1 MLSGV
6 LMLSV
11 LTVTSLTPA
20 ETESR
25 KTSSSKEICKTRCS
39 CEEREN
45 LLNINCE
52 NKGFTTEIRTG
63 AFNGLRFLKRLHLNN
78 NNLEVIKEDS
88 FAGLESLEYL
98 QADYNYIS
106 AIEPGAF
113 SRLNKL
119 KVLILNDNLLL
130 SLPPNIFRFVLLTH
144 LDLRGNRLKNLPFA
158 GVLEHIG
165 GIMEIQLE
173 ENPWNCTCDLIPLK
187 SWLDTITVFVGDIVC
202 ETPFRL
208 HGKDITQL
216 IKQDLCPRRNAG
228 ERVHPPSD
236 SHFQGVLPPTYLPGM
251 ITPTRAPKAS
261 RPPKM
266 RYRPT
271 PRISKDKHVFGP
283 IMVYQTRSP
292 VPMLCPSVCVC
303 TSQNPDSGLNINCQ
317 ERKLHNISELN
328 PKPSYP
334 KKLHLTGNYLQVI
347 YRTDLAEYSSLE
359 LLHLGNNRI
368 AVIQEGAFE
377 NLTNLRRLYLNGN
390 YIESLSQ
397 SLFFGLQ
404 SLQYL
409 YLEYNIIKDILPQTF
424 NALHNLQ
431 LLFLNNNLLRSLP
444 DNVFG
449 GTMLTRLNLRNN
461 HFSYLAVRGVLDQLS
476 AFIQIDLQ
484 ENPWDCTCDI
494 VALKNWME
502 LSSTSVVVN
511 EITCDSPSKHA
522 GRLLRSLRNE
532 AICPEPSEPPTPQ
545 NAPPTKSPTLISP
558 ATEAPTPSDFSS
570 VSPTESRLQTPELHP
585 EVPLSVLILGLLV
598 VFILSVCFGAG
609 LFVFVLKRRKGVE
622 HVPTGSNNIDLN
634 SFQKDG
640 EQVAYYR
647 NLKELSFG
655 PLDAKKDTLTRSPGA
670 YTISTIDFMDK
681 PPTTPCI
688 VPPYEVATA
697 RRHITNQDRLNKT
710 VLYGTPR
717 KYYGAEHLS
726 KNNEHPLLLP
736 GKLKT
741 EPDYLEV
748 LEKQTAMSQLFL
760 LRSKELDQEAF
771 SVTGGSTERRINYRQ
786 MHSEGRRTMKEDR
799 GKEEQMKEKQR
810 QKQVMED
817 ERGAKRIDL
826 DGEKASGSRR
836 GQNTLQF
843 AAHSLLHTRMV
854 ELPCDTDFSALLKDL
869 RTRGAGI
876 DPTNCIQFQAQVMS
890 RDRHRTISW
899 NLHLSDPDE
908 DVQNDSKKGT
918 PDHDR
923 LFRLRPL
930 IDTIKAACKA
940 FYHPHKYLFVDE
952 RMVASKAKTGMTQY
966 MKAKPNKWGFKLF
979 VIAD

>member
-6 LMLSV
+6 LLLSV
-11 LTVTSLTPA
+11 LTVTSLSLS

-25 KTSSSKEICKTRCS
+25 KTSASKDICKSRCA

-45 LLNINCE
+45 VLNINCE
-52 NKGFTTEIRTG
+52 NKGFTTVSQFQAPASKISQLFLNGNFLSRLNANEFVNYGNVTSLHLGNNGLQEIRTG
-63 AFNGLRFLKRLHLNN
+63 TFNGLRFLKRLHLNN

-106 AIEPGAF
+106 TIEPGAF
-113 SRLNKL
+113 SKLNKL

-144 LDLRGNRLKNLPFA
+144 LDLRGNRLKMLPFA

-187 SWLDTITVFVGDIVC
+187 AWLDTVSVFVGDIVC

-228 ERVHPPSD
+228 ERVFHPPSD
-236 SHFQGVLPPTYLPGM
+236 SNFQGALPPTYHPGM

-271 PRISKDKHVFGP
+271 PRNTSKDKHVFGP

-347 YRTDLAEYSSLE
+347 YRSDLTEYSSLE

-368 AVIQEGAFE
+368 ASIQEGAFE

-390 YIESLSQ
+390 YIESLSE
-397 SLFFGLQ
+397 SLFAGLQ

-424 NALHNLQ
+424 NSLHNLQ

-461 HFSYLAVRGVLDQLS
+461 HFSYLPVQGVLDQLS

-532 AICPEPSEPPTPQ
+532 AICPEPSEVPPSHK
-545 NAPPTKSPTLISP
+545 APPTKAPTLVSP
-558 ATEAPTPSDFSS
+558 GTEPTTPSTSS
-570 VSPTESRLQTPELHP
+570 SSSASPTESKVPTPELHP

-622 HVPTGSNNIDLN
+622 HIPTGANNLDLN
-634 SFQKDG
+634 SFQVQYGSYTAEAPQDKSSESHVYNYIPAPVG
-640 EQVAYYR
+640 SMCQNPIYMQKESEHVAYFR
-647 NLKELSFG
+647 NMKELSFG
-655 PLDAKKDTLTRSPGA
+655 PLDTKDNVLTHSPGA
-670 YTISTIDFMDK
+670 YTISTVDFLDK
-681 PPTTPCI
+681 SITSCSINSPEPPEMLYQNLGERSRNKLPVAAGIPPFMYNFCTLPKRPCI
-688 VPPYEVATA
+688 VPPYEAATA
-697 RRHITNQDRLNKT
+697 RRHITNQERLNKT

-717 KYYGAEHLS
+717 KYYGADNPP
-726 KNNEHPLLLP
+726 KNNEPPPLLLP
-736 GKLKT
+736 KLKT

-748 LEKQTAMSQLFL
+748 LEKQTAMSQL
-760 LRSKELDQEAF
+760 
-771 SVTGGSTERRINYRQ
+771 
-786 MHSEGRRTMKEDR
+786 
-799 GKEEQMKEKQR
+799 
-810 QKQVMED
+810 
-817 ERGAKRIDL
+817 
-826 DGEKASGSRR
+826 
-836 GQNTLQF
+836 
-843 AAHSLLHTRMV
+843 
-854 ELPCDTDFSALLKDL
+854 
-869 RTRGAGI
+869 
-876 DPTNCIQFQAQVMS
+876 
-890 RDRHRTISW
+890 
-899 NLHLSDPDE
+899 
-908 DVQNDSKKGT
+908 
-918 PDHDR
+918 
-923 LFRLRPL
+923 
-930 IDTIKAACKA
+930 
-940 FYHPHKYLFVDE
+940 
-952 RMVASKAKTGMTQY
+952 
-966 MKAKPNKWGFKLF
+966 
-979 VIAD
+979 

>member
-6 LMLSV
+6 LFLSV
-11 LTVTSLTPA
+11 LTATSLSPF

-25 KTSSSKEICKTRCS
+25 KTQTSKDICKNRCA

-45 LLNINCE
+45 ILNINCE
-52 NKGFTTEIRTG
+52 SKGFSTISQFQAPANKISQLFLNGNFLSRINANEFVNYGNVTSLHLG
-63 AFNGLRFLKRLHLNN
+63 NNGLQEIQTNAFTGLRLLKRLHLNN
-78 NNLEVIKEDS
+78 NNLEVIKEDT
-88 FAGLESLEYL
+88 FGGLESLEYL

-106 AIEPGAF
+106 TIEQGAF
-113 SRLNKL
+113 SKLNKL

-130 SLPPNIFRFVLLTH
+130 SLPQNIFRFVLLTH
-144 LDLRGNRLKNLPFA
+144 LDLRGNRLKMLPFA

-187 SWLDTITVFVGDIVC
+187 AWLDTISVFVGDIVC

-208 HGKDITQL
+208 HGKDVTQL

-228 ERVHPPSD
+228 ERAHPPSD
-236 SHFQGVLPPTYLPGM
+236 SHFQGALSPTYHPNL
-251 ITPTRAPKAS
+251 ITPTRIPKAS

-334 KKLHLTGNYLQVI
+334 KKLHLTGNYLQLI
-347 YRTDLAEYSSLE
+347 YGADLTEYSSLE

-377 NLTNLRRLYLNGN
+377 HLTNLRRLYLNGN
-390 YIESLSQ
+390 YIESLTE
-397 SLFFGLQ
+397 SLFSGLQ

-424 NALHNLQ
+424 NSLHNLQ

-461 HFSYLAVRGVLDQLS
+461 HFSHLPVRGVLDQLS

-532 AICPEPSEPPTPQ
+532 AICPEPSEVPPPQ
-545 NAPPTKSPTLISP
+545 LAPLTK
-558 ATEAPTPSDFSS
+558 APTVISTGMESTTSFSPSSFSS
-570 VSPTESRLQTPELHP
+570 VSPTESRIHAPELHP

-622 HVPTGSNNIDLN
+622 HVPTGTGLDLN
-634 SFQKDG
+634 SFQVQYGSYNPEPTHDKTSESHVYNYIPPPVGSMCQNPIYMQKDG
-640 EQVAYYR
+640 EQVAFYR

-655 PLDAKKDTLTRSPGA
+655 PLDTKKDNVHTRSPGA
-670 YTISTIDFMDK
+670 CTISTLEFMDK
-681 PPTTPCI
+681 SPTSCGLTPPDPPEMLYQNLRERPNKELPAVAGAPPFTYTFCTLPKRPCI
-688 VPPYEVATA
+688 VPPYEAATA
-697 RRHITNQDRLNKT
+697 KRHVTNQDRVNKT

-717 KYYGAEHLS
+717 KYYGADPPS
-726 KNNEHPLLLP
+726 KNNEHPLLLH
-736 GKLKT
+736 GKLKA

-748 LEKQTAMSQLFL
+748 LEKQTAMSQL
-760 LRSKELDQEAF
+760 
-771 SVTGGSTERRINYRQ
+771 
-786 MHSEGRRTMKEDR
+786 
-799 GKEEQMKEKQR
+799 
-810 QKQVMED
+810 
-817 ERGAKRIDL
+817 
-826 DGEKASGSRR
+826 
-836 GQNTLQF
+836 
-843 AAHSLLHTRMV
+843 
-854 ELPCDTDFSALLKDL
+854 
-869 RTRGAGI
+869 
-876 DPTNCIQFQAQVMS
+876 
-890 RDRHRTISW
+890 
-899 NLHLSDPDE
+899 
-908 DVQNDSKKGT
+908 
-918 PDHDR
+918 
-923 LFRLRPL
+923 
-930 IDTIKAACKA
+930 
-940 FYHPHKYLFVDE
+940 
-952 RMVASKAKTGMTQY
+952 
-966 MKAKPNKWGFKLF
+966 
-979 VIAD
+979 

>member
-6 LMLSV
+6 FLLSV
-11 LTVTSLTPA
+11 LTATSLSPL

-25 KTSSSKEICKTRCS
+25 KTSASKEICNTRCA

-45 LLNINCE
+45 ILNINCE
-52 NKGFTTEIRTG
+52 NEGFTTVGQFQAPQNKISQLFLNGNFLSRLTANEFVNYGNVTSLHLGNNGLQEIRTG
-63 AFNGLRFLKRLHLNN
+63 AFNGLRFLKRLHMNN
-78 NNLEVIKEDS
+78 NNLEVIKEDT

-106 AIEPGAF
+106 SIEPGAF
-113 SRLNKL
+113 SKLNKL

-144 LDLRGNRLKNLPFA
+144 LDLRGNRLKMLPFA

-187 SWLDTITVFVGDIVC
+187 SWLDTISVFVGDIVC

-228 ERVHPPSD
+228 ERVHPPSN
-236 SHFQGVLPPTYLPGM
+236 SHFQGVLSPTYHPGM
-251 ITPTRAPKAS
+251 INPTRAPKAS

-292 VPMLCPSVCVC
+292 VPMLCPTVCVC

-328 PKPSYP
+328 PRPSYP

-347 YRTDLAEYSSLE
+347 YRTDLTEYSSLE

-390 YIESLSQ
+390 YIESLTQ
-397 SLFFGLQ
+397 SLFAGLQ

-424 NALHNLQ
+424 NSLHNLQ

-532 AICPEPSEPPTPQ
+532 AICPDLPELPPPQ
-545 NAPPTKSPTLISP
+545 NVPPTKAPTLQSLGIEDS
-558 ATEAPTPSDFSS
+558 TPSSSSYSS
-570 VSPTESRLQTPELHP
+570 VNPTESRIQTPELHP

-622 HVPTGSNNIDLN
+622 HVPTGANNLDLN
-634 SFQKDG
+634 SFQLPYGSYTPEPTQDKTTVCNYIPPPVGLMCQNPIYMQKDG
-640 EQVAYYR
+640 EQMTYYR
-647 NLKELSFG
+647 NLKELSFV
-655 PLDAKKDTLTRSPGA
+655 PVDTKDVLTRSPGA
-670 YTISTIDFMDK
+670 YTISTMDLMNK
-681 PPTTPCI
+681 SPTSCGLSTPELPEILYQNLVERTHKELPTAAGAPLFHYNFCTLPKRPCI
-688 VPPYEVATA
+688 VPPYEDAAA
-697 RRHITNQDRLNKT
+697 RRHITNQERLNKT
-710 VLYGTPR
+710 MLYGTSR
-717 KYYGAEHLS
+717 KCYGAEHPS
-726 KNNEHPLLLP
+726 KNYEHPLLLP

-748 LEKQTAMSQLFL
+748 LEKQTAMSQL
-760 LRSKELDQEAF
+760 
-771 SVTGGSTERRINYRQ
+771 
-786 MHSEGRRTMKEDR
+786 
-799 GKEEQMKEKQR
+799 
-810 QKQVMED
+810 
-817 ERGAKRIDL
+817 
-826 DGEKASGSRR
+826 
-836 GQNTLQF
+836 
-843 AAHSLLHTRMV
+843 
-854 ELPCDTDFSALLKDL
+854 
-869 RTRGAGI
+869 
-876 DPTNCIQFQAQVMS
+876 
-890 RDRHRTISW
+890 
-899 NLHLSDPDE
+899 
-908 DVQNDSKKGT
+908 
-918 PDHDR
+918 
-923 LFRLRPL
+923 
-930 IDTIKAACKA
+930 
-940 FYHPHKYLFVDE
+940 
-952 RMVASKAKTGMTQY
+952 
-966 MKAKPNKWGFKLF
+966 
-979 VIAD
+979 

>member
-6 LMLSV
+6 LLLSV
-11 LTVTSLTPA
+11 LTVTSLSPS

-25 KTSSSKEICKTRCS
+25 KTSASKDICKTRCV

-45 LLNINCE
+45 ILNINCE
-52 NKGFTTEIRTG
+52 NKGFTTVSQFQAPPNKISQLFLNGNFLSRLSANEFVNYGNVTSLHLGNNGLQEIRPG

-78 NNLEVIKEDS
+78 NNLEVIKEDT
-88 FAGLESLEYL
+88 FTGLESLEYL

-113 SRLNKL
+113 SKLNKL

-144 LDLRGNRLKNLPFA
+144 LDLRGNRLKMLPFA

-187 SWLDTITVFVGDIVC
+187 SWLDTISVFVGDIVC

-228 ERVHPPSD
+228 ERVHPASD
-236 SHFQGVLPPTYLPGM
+236 SHFPGALAPTYHPG
-251 ITPTRAPKAS
+251 INTPTRAPKAS

-271 PRISKDKHVFGP
+271 PRLSKDKHVFGP

-303 TSQNPDSGLNINCQ
+303 TSQNPESGLNINCQ
-317 ERKLHNISELN
+317 ERKLHNITELH

-334 KKLHLTGNYLQVI
+334 KKLHLTGNYLQMI
-347 YRTDLAEYSSLE
+347 YRTDLTEYSSLE

-397 SLFFGLQ
+397 SLFAGLQ

-409 YLEYNIIKDILPQTF
+409 YLEYNIIKEILPQTF
-424 NALHNLQ
+424 NSLHNLQ

-461 HFSYLAVRGVLDQLS
+461 HFSYLPVRGVLDQLS

-532 AICPEPSEPPTPQ
+532 AICPEPSEVPPLQ
-545 NAPPTKSPTLISP
+545 QAPPTKAPTLSSP
-558 ATEAPTPSDFSS
+558 HTEAPTPSSSSSSPTSSPSSSFSS
-570 VSPTESRLQTPELHP
+570 VSPTESRLHTPELHP

-622 HVPTGSNNIDLN
+622 HIPTGANNLDLN
-634 SFQKDG
+634 SFQVQYGSYAPEPTQDKSSESHVYNYIPPPVGSMCQNPIYMQKDG

-655 PLDAKKDTLTRSPGA
+655 PLDTKKDDILHRSPGA
-670 YTISTIDFMDK
+670 YTISTVDFMDK
-681 PPTTPCI
+681 SPTSCGLVTPEPPEMLYQNLGERPNKELPTTAGIPPFTYNFCTLPKRSCI
-688 VPPYEVATA
+688 VPPYEAATA
-697 RRHITNQDRLNKT
+697 RRHISNQDRVNKT

-717 KYYGAEHLS
+717 KYFGPEHPS
-726 KNNEHPLLLP
+726 KNEHPLLLP
-736 GKLKT
+736 GKLKA

-748 LEKQTAMSQLFL
+748 LEKQTAMSQL
-760 LRSKELDQEAF
+760 
-771 SVTGGSTERRINYRQ
+771 
-786 MHSEGRRTMKEDR
+786 
-799 GKEEQMKEKQR
+799 
-810 QKQVMED
+810 
-817 ERGAKRIDL
+817 
-826 DGEKASGSRR
+826 
-836 GQNTLQF
+836 
-843 AAHSLLHTRMV
+843 
-854 ELPCDTDFSALLKDL
+854 
-869 RTRGAGI
+869 
-876 DPTNCIQFQAQVMS
+876 
-890 RDRHRTISW
+890 
-899 NLHLSDPDE
+899 
-908 DVQNDSKKGT
+908 
-918 PDHDR
+918 
-923 LFRLRPL
+923 
-930 IDTIKAACKA
+930 
-940 FYHPHKYLFVDE
+940 
-952 RMVASKAKTGMTQY
+952 
-966 MKAKPNKWGFKLF
+966 
-979 VIAD
+979 

>member
-1 MLSGV
+1 MLCGV
-6 LMLSV
+6 LFLSL
-11 LTVTSLTPA
+11 LTVTNA
-20 ETESR
+20 ESR
-25 KTSSSKEICKTRCS
+25 KTSPFKDICKSRCA

-45 LLNINCE
+45 ILNINCE
-52 NKGFTTEIRTG
+52 NKGFTTVNQFQAPANKVSQFFLNGNFLSRLNANEFVSYGNVSSLHLGNNGLQEIRTG

-78 NNLEVIKEDS
+78 NNLEVIKEDT

-98 QADYNYIS
+98 QADYNYVS
-106 AIEPGAF
+106 VIEPGAF
-113 SRLNKL
+113 SKLNKL

-144 LDLRGNRLKNLPFA
+144 LDLRGNRLKMLPFA

-187 SWLDTITVFVGDIVC
+187 SWLDTISVFVGDIVC

-228 ERVHPPSD
+228 ERAHPSSSSSD
-236 SHFQGVLPPTYLPGM
+236 SHFQGALSPTYHTGL
-251 ITPTRAPKAS
+251 ITPTRPPKAS

-266 RYRPT
+266 RSNRPT
-271 PRISKDKHVFGP
+271 PRFKDKHVFGP

-303 TSQNPDSGLNINCQ
+303 TSPNPDSGLHINCQ

-334 KKLHLTGNYLQVI
+334 KKLHLTGNYLQII
-347 YRTDLAEYSSLE
+347 YRTDLTEYSSLE

-368 AVIQEGAFE
+368 AIIQKGAFE

-390 YIESLSQ
+390 YIKSLSP
-397 SLFFGLQ
+397 SLFSGLQ

-424 NALHNLQ
+424 NSLHNLQ
-431 LLFLNNNLLRSLP
+431 LLFLNNNLLSSVP

-461 HFSYLAVRGVLDQLS
+461 HFSYLPVKGVLDQLS

-532 AICPEPSEPPTPQ
+532 AICPEPSEVPTPQ
-545 NAPPTKSPTLISP
+545 HATPTREPVLLTPSTEPSTPSFPASPSPTSSSSSSSSP
-558 ATEAPTPSDFSS
+558 SPFSPLS
-570 VSPTESRLQTPELHP
+570 STSPTESALHTPELHP

-609 LFVFVLKRRKGVE
+609 LFVFVLKRRKGIE
-622 HVPTGSNNIDLN
+622 HVPNGANNLDLN
-634 SFQKDG
+634 SFQVQYGSYNPEPNPDKSSESHVYNYIPPPVGSMCQNPIYMQKDG
-640 EQVAYYR
+640 EQVAFYR
-647 NLKELSFG
+647 NLKELSFR
-655 PLDAKKDTLTRSPGA
+655 PLDAKEEVVSRSPGA
-670 YTISTIDFMDK
+670 YTISTLDFMDK
-681 PPTTPCI
+681 APNPCTLTSAEPHEVLYQNIAERPHKELPSATGAPPFTYNFCTLPKRPCI
-688 VPPYEVATA
+688 VPPYEAATV
-697 RRHITNQDRLNKT
+697 RRPPPTHERPNKT

-717 KYYGAEHLS
+717 KYFGAEHAPA
-726 KNNEHPLLLP
+726 KHPEYPLLLP

-748 LEKQTAMSQLFL
+748 LEKQTAMSQL
-760 LRSKELDQEAF
+760 
-771 SVTGGSTERRINYRQ
+771 
-786 MHSEGRRTMKEDR
+786 
-799 GKEEQMKEKQR
+799 
-810 QKQVMED
+810 
-817 ERGAKRIDL
+817 
-826 DGEKASGSRR
+826 
-836 GQNTLQF
+836 
-843 AAHSLLHTRMV
+843 
-854 ELPCDTDFSALLKDL
+854 
-869 RTRGAGI
+869 
-876 DPTNCIQFQAQVMS
+876 
-890 RDRHRTISW
+890 
-899 NLHLSDPDE
+899 
-908 DVQNDSKKGT
+908 
-918 PDHDR
+918 
-923 LFRLRPL
+923 
-930 IDTIKAACKA
+930 
-940 FYHPHKYLFVDE
+940 
-952 RMVASKAKTGMTQY
+952 
-966 MKAKPNKWGFKLF
+966 
-979 VIAD
+979 

>member
-6 LMLSV
+6 LFLSV
-11 LTVTSLTPA
+11 LTVTSLTPS

-25 KTSSSKEICKTRCS
+25 KTSASKDICKTRCA

-45 LLNINCE
+45 ILNINCE
-52 NKGFTTEIRTG
+52 NKGFTTVSQFQAPPNKISQLFLNGNFLSRLSANEFVSYGNVTSLHLGNNGLQEIRTG

-78 NNLEVIKEDS
+78 NNLEVIKEDT

-106 AIEPGAF
+106 TIEPGAF
-113 SRLNKL
+113 SKLNKL

-144 LDLRGNRLKNLPFA
+144 LDLRGNRLKMLPFA

-187 SWLDTITVFVGDIVC
+187 SWLDTISVFVGDIVC

-236 SHFQGVLPPTYLPGM
+236 SHFQGALPPTYHPGM

-271 PRISKDKHVFGP
+271 PRINKDKHVFGP

-347 YRTDLAEYSSLE
+347 YRTDLTEYSSLE

-397 SLFFGLQ
+397 SLFAGLQ

-424 NALHNLQ
+424 NSLHNLQ

-461 HFSYLAVRGVLDQLS
+461 HFSYLPVRGVLDQLS

-522 GRLLRSLRNE
+522 GRLL
-532 AICPEPSEPPTPQ
+532 PGT
-545 NAPPTKSPTLISP
+545 
-558 ATEAPTPSDFSS
+558 DS
-570 VSPTESRLQTPELHP
+570 VSPTESRIHTPELHP

-622 HVPTGSNNIDLN
+622 HVPTGANNLDLN
-634 SFQKDG
+634 SFQVQYGSYNPEPTQDKTSESHVYNYIPPPVGSMCQNPIYMQKDG
-640 EQVAYYR
+640 EQ
-647 NLKELSFG
+647 
-655 PLDAKKDTLTRSPGA
+655 DDILTRSPGA
-670 YTISTIDFMDK
+670 YTISTVDFMDK
-681 PPTTPCI
+681 SPTSCSLTTPEPPEMLYQNIGERPNKELPTGAGAPPFTYNFCTLPKRPCI
-688 VPPYEVATA
+688 VPPYEAATA

-717 KYYGAEHLS
+717 KYYGAENPS

-748 LEKQTAMSQLFL
+748 LEKQTAMSQL
-760 LRSKELDQEAF
+760 
-771 SVTGGSTERRINYRQ
+771 
-786 MHSEGRRTMKEDR
+786 
-799 GKEEQMKEKQR
+799 
-810 QKQVMED
+810 
-817 ERGAKRIDL
+817 
-826 DGEKASGSRR
+826 
-836 GQNTLQF
+836 
-843 AAHSLLHTRMV
+843 
-854 ELPCDTDFSALLKDL
+854 
-869 RTRGAGI
+869 
-876 DPTNCIQFQAQVMS
+876 
-890 RDRHRTISW
+890 
-899 NLHLSDPDE
+899 
-908 DVQNDSKKGT
+908 
-918 PDHDR
+918 
-923 LFRLRPL
+923 
-930 IDTIKAACKA
+930 
-940 FYHPHKYLFVDE
+940 
-952 RMVASKAKTGMTQY
+952 
-966 MKAKPNKWGFKLF
+966 
-979 VIAD
+979 

>member
-1 MLSGV
+1 MLRRI
-6 LMLSV
+6 LS
-11 LTVTSLTPA
+11 LNILLVTSLSLSKM
-20 ETESR
+20 ESH
-25 KTSSSKEICKTRCS
+25 KNSASIDICRDHCV

-45 LLNINCE
+45 ILNINCE
-52 NKGFTTEIRTG
+52 NKGFTTVTQFQAPPNKISQLFLNGNFLSRLSANVFITYGNVTSLHLGNNGLQEIRGG

-88 FAGLESLEYL
+88 FSVLESLEYL

-106 AIEPGAF
+106 TIEPGAF
-113 SRLNKL
+113 SKVNKL

-144 LDLRGNRLKNLPFA
+144 LDLRGNRLKMLPFA

-216 IKQDLCPRRNAG
+216 IKQDLCPRRNTG
-228 ERVHPPSD
+228 ERMHFPSD
-236 SHFQGVLPPTYLPGM
+236 SKSQGVMTPTYLPE
-251 ITPTRAPKAS
+251 IFTPTRAPKAS
-261 RPPKM
+261 RPPKI
-266 RYRPT
+266 RNKPT

-292 VPMLCPSVCVC
+292 VPMLCPSVCMC
-303 TSQNPDSGLNINCQ
+303 TSPNPDSGLNINCQ
-317 ERKLHNISELN
+317 ERKLQNISELT
-328 PKPSYP
+328 PKPSFP

-347 YRTDLAEYSSLE
+347 YKTDLTEYTALE

-368 AVIQEGAFE
+368 AAIQEGAFKY
-377 NLTNLRRLYLNGN
+377 LTNLRRLYLNGN

-397 SLFFGLQ
+397 TLFDGLQ

-409 YLEYNIIKDILPQTF
+409 YLEYNIIKDISPQTF
-424 NALHNLQ
+424 NCLHNLQ

-449 GTMLTRLNLRNN
+449 GTMLTRLNMRNN
-461 HFSYLAVRGVLDQLS
+461 HFSYLPVEGILDQLS

-532 AICPEPSEPPTPQ
+532 AICPEPSDVPPLQHVFPTRTPTFISPETRATTRSSSSS
-545 NAPPTKSPTLISP
+545 APSFSFSSISPT
-558 ATEAPTPSDFSS
+558 D
-570 VSPTESRLQTPELHP
+570 SRPHPPDLP

-609 LFVFVLKRRKGVE
+609 LFVFLLKRQKGVE
-622 HVPTGSNNIDLN
+622 HLPTSTNNLDLN
-634 SFQKDG
+634 SLQIQYCSYTPEPTEEKNSQNPIYNYIPPPVGSMCQNPIYLQRDCKQVTYYHNMKD
-640 EQVAYYR
+640 
-647 NLKELSFG
+647 LSFR
-655 PLDAKKDTLTRSPGA
+655 PLDAKRDDSVSHSPGA
-670 YTISTIDFMDK
+670 FTINTVNLMDK
-681 PPTTPCI
+681 SPAPCSLSTTEPPEMLYQNFGEKPNKDLPTAADSPPFNYNFCTLPRRPCI

-697 RRHITNQDRLNKT
+697 QRHVSDQDRSNQIPF
-710 VLYGTPR
+710 YGTPR
-717 KYYGAEHLS
+717 KYTGPENAS
-726 KNNEHPLLLP
+726 RNNEQTILLP
-736 GKLKT
+736 GKLKK

-748 LEKQTAMSQLFL
+748 LEKRTAMSQL
-760 LRSKELDQEAF
+760 
-771 SVTGGSTERRINYRQ
+771 
-786 MHSEGRRTMKEDR
+786 
-799 GKEEQMKEKQR
+799 
-810 QKQVMED
+810 
-817 ERGAKRIDL
+817 
-826 DGEKASGSRR
+826 
-836 GQNTLQF
+836 
-843 AAHSLLHTRMV
+843 
-854 ELPCDTDFSALLKDL
+854 
-869 RTRGAGI
+869 
-876 DPTNCIQFQAQVMS
+876 
-890 RDRHRTISW
+890 
-899 NLHLSDPDE
+899 
-908 DVQNDSKKGT
+908 
-918 PDHDR
+918 
-923 LFRLRPL
+923 
-930 IDTIKAACKA
+930 
-940 FYHPHKYLFVDE
+940 
-952 RMVASKAKTGMTQY
+952 
-966 MKAKPNKWGFKLF
+966 
-979 VIAD
+979 

>member
-1 MLSGV
+1 MCLFSAGLHVFVRVLVRFCVCEQLYLFPPLSRLWGFSHCPPLLKSKAHAKNLCCICISATILAAKMLSGI
-6 LMLSV
+6 LFLSI
-11 LTVTSLTPA
+11 LTVTSLSPS

-25 KTSSSKEICKTRCS
+25 KTSASKEICKNRCA

-45 LLNINCE
+45 ILNINCE
-52 NKGFTTEIRTG
+52 NKGFTTVSQFQSPPNKISQFFLNGNFLSRLSANEFVNYGNISSLHLGNNGLQEIKMG
-63 AFNGLRFLKRLHLNN
+63 AFNGLRSLKRLHLNN
-78 NNLEVIKEDS
+78 NNLEVIKEDT

-106 AIEPGAF
+106 VIEPSAF
-113 SRLNKL
+113 SKLNKL

-144 LDLRGNRLKNLPFA
+144 LDLRGNRLKMLPFA

-187 SWLDTITVFVGDIVC
+187 SWLDTISVFVGDIVC

-228 ERVHPPSD
+228 ERAHHPSD
-236 SHFQGVLPPTYLPGM
+236 SHFQGALSPTYHPGA
-251 ITPTRAPKAS
+251 ITPTRTPKAS

-271 PRISKDKHVFGP
+271 PRIGKDKHVFGP

-328 PKPSYP
+328 PKPSFP

-347 YRTDLAEYSSLE
+347 YRTDLTEYSSLE

-390 YIESLSQ
+390 YIELLSQ
-397 SLFFGLQ
+397 SLFVGLQ

-409 YLEYNIIKDILPQTF
+409 YLEYNIIKDILPETF
-424 NALHNLQ
+424 NSLHNLQ

-461 HFSYLAVRGVLDQLS
+461 HFSYLPVRGVLDQLS

-532 AICPEPSEPPTPQ
+532 AICPEPNEVPPLQ
-545 NAPPTKSPTLISP
+545 QAPPTKAPTLMSP
-558 ATEAPTPSDFSS
+558 GTEVATPSSS
-570 VSPTESRLQTPELHP
+570 PSSAFISASPTESRIHTPELHP

-622 HVPTGSNNIDLN
+622 HVPTSANNLDLN
-634 SFQKDG
+634 SFQVQYGSYTPEPTQDKASESHVYNYIPPPVGSMCQNPIYMRKEG
-640 EQVAYYR
+640 EHVAYYR

-655 PLDAKKDTLTRSPGA
+655 PLDAKKADVLTCSPGA
-670 YTISTIDFMDK
+670 YTISTMDFMDK
-681 PPTTPCI
+681 SPTSCSLTTPEAPEMLYQNLGERANKQLPTAAGAPPFHYNFCTLPKRPCI

-697 RRHITNQDRLNKT
+697 RRHVINQDRLNKT

-717 KYYGAEHLS
+717 KYYGGEQPL
-726 KNNEHPLLLP
+726 KNNEPALLLA

-748 LEKQTAMSQLFL
+748 LEKQTAMSQL
-760 LRSKELDQEAF
+760 
-771 SVTGGSTERRINYRQ
+771 
-786 MHSEGRRTMKEDR
+786 
-799 GKEEQMKEKQR
+799 
-810 QKQVMED
+810 
-817 ERGAKRIDL
+817 
-826 DGEKASGSRR
+826 
-836 GQNTLQF
+836 
-843 AAHSLLHTRMV
+843 
-854 ELPCDTDFSALLKDL
+854 
-869 RTRGAGI
+869 
-876 DPTNCIQFQAQVMS
+876 
-890 RDRHRTISW
+890 
-899 NLHLSDPDE
+899 
-908 DVQNDSKKGT
+908 
-918 PDHDR
+918 
-923 LFRLRPL
+923 
-930 IDTIKAACKA
+930 
-940 FYHPHKYLFVDE
+940 
-952 RMVASKAKTGMTQY
+952 
-966 MKAKPNKWGFKLF
+966 
-979 VIAD
+979 

>member
-6 LMLSV
+6 LLLSV
-11 LTVTSLTPA
+11 LTVTSLSPS

-25 KTSSSKEICKTRCS
+25 KTSASKDICKTRCA

-45 LLNINCE
+45 ILNINCE
-52 NKGFTTEIRTG
+52 NKGFTTVSQFQAPPNKISQLFLNGNFLSRLSANEFVNYVNVTSLHLGNNGLQEIRTG

-78 NNLEVIKEDS
+78 NNLEVIKEDT

-113 SRLNKL
+113 SKLNKL

-144 LDLRGNRLKNLPFA
+144 LDLRGNRLKMLPFA

-187 SWLDTITVFVGDIVC
+187 SWLDTISVFVGDIVC

-236 SHFQGVLPPTYLPGM
+236 SHFQGALPPTYHPGI

-271 PRISKDKHVFGP
+271 PRITKDKHVFGP

-334 KKLHLTGNYLQVI
+334 KKLHLTV
-347 YRTDLAEYSSLE
+347 
-359 LLHLGNNRI
+359 
-368 AVIQEGAFE
+368 
-377 NLTNLRRLYLNGN
+377 
-390 YIESLSQ
+390 
-397 SLFFGLQ
+397 
-404 SLQYL
+404 
-409 YLEYNIIKDILPQTF
+409 K
-424 NALHNLQ
+424 
-431 LLFLNNNLLRSLP
+431 
-444 DNVFG
+444 
-449 GTMLTRLNLRNN
+449 
-461 HFSYLAVRGVLDQLS
+461 GVLDQLS

-532 AICPEPSEPPTPQ
+532 AICPEPTLS
-545 NAPPTKSPTLISP
+545 APLNPGST
-558 ATEAPTPSDFSS
+558 
-570 VSPTESRLQTPELHP
+570 
-585 EVPLSVLILGLLV
+585 PLS
-598 VFILSVCFGAG
+598 
-609 LFVFVLKRRKGVE
+609 
-622 HVPTGSNNIDLN
+622 
-634 SFQKDG
+634 
-640 EQVAYYR
+640 
-647 NLKELSFG
+647 
-655 PLDAKKDTLTRSPGA
+655 
-670 YTISTIDFMDK
+670 YT
-681 PPTTPCI
+681 
-688 VPPYEVATA
+688 
-697 RRHITNQDRLNKT
+697 
-710 VLYGTPR
+710 
-717 KYYGAEHLS
+717 
-726 KNNEHPLLLP
+726 
-736 GKLKT
+736 
-741 EPDYLEV
+741 
-748 LEKQTAMSQLFL
+748 
-760 LRSKELDQEAF
+760 LRS
-771 SVTGGSTERRINYRQ
+771 
-786 MHSEGRRTMKEDR
+786 H
-799 GKEEQMKEKQR
+799 
-810 QKQVMED
+810 
-817 ERGAKRIDL
+817 
-826 DGEKASGSRR
+826 
-836 GQNTLQF
+836 
-843 AAHSLLHTRMV
+843 
-854 ELPCDTDFSALLKDL
+854 
-869 RTRGAGI
+869 
-876 DPTNCIQFQAQVMS
+876 FQS
-890 RDRHRTISW
+890 
-899 NLHLSDPDE
+899 
-908 DVQNDSKKGT
+908 
-918 PDHDR
+918 
-923 LFRLRPL
+923 
-930 IDTIKAACKA
+930 
-940 FYHPHKYLFVDE
+940 
-952 RMVASKAKTGMTQY
+952 
-966 MKAKPNKWGFKLF
+966 
-979 VIAD
+979 

>member
-1 MLSGV
+1 MLSGI
-6 LMLSV
+6 LLLSV
-11 LTVTSLTPA
+11 LTVTSLSPS

-25 KTSSSKEICKTRCS
+25 KTSASKDICKSRCA

-45 LLNINCE
+45 ILNINCE
-52 NKGFTTEIRTG
+52 NKGFITVSQFQAPPNKISQLFLNGNFLSRLSANEFVNYGNVTSLHLGNNGLQEIRTG

-78 NNLEVIKEDS
+78 NNLEVIKEDT

-113 SRLNKL
+113 SKLNKL

-144 LDLRGNRLKNLPFA
+144 LDLRGNRLKMLPFA

-187 SWLDTITVFVGDIVC
+187 SWLDTISVFVGDIVC

-228 ERVHPPSD
+228 ERVHHPSD
-236 SHFQGVLPPTYLPGM
+236 SHFQGALPPTYHPGM

-271 PRISKDKHVFGP
+271 PRLTKDKHVFGP

-334 KKLHLTGNYLQVI
+334 KKLHLTV
-347 YRTDLAEYSSLE
+347 
-359 LLHLGNNRI
+359 
-368 AVIQEGAFE
+368 
-377 NLTNLRRLYLNGN
+377 
-390 YIESLSQ
+390 
-397 SLFFGLQ
+397 
-404 SLQYL
+404 
-409 YLEYNIIKDILPQTF
+409 K
-424 NALHNLQ
+424 
-431 LLFLNNNLLRSLP
+431 
-444 DNVFG
+444 
-449 GTMLTRLNLRNN
+449 
-461 HFSYLAVRGVLDQLS
+461 GVLDQLS

-532 AICPEPSEPPTPQ
+532 AICPEPSEVPPPQ
-545 NAPPTKSPTLISP
+545 YAPPTKAPTLISP
-558 ATEAPTPSDFSS
+558 GTEATTISVSSSSSFSS
-570 VSPTESRLQTPELHP
+570 VSPTESKLHTPELYP

-622 HVPTGSNNIDLN
+622 HVPTGVNNLDLN
-634 SFQKDG
+634 SFQVQYGSYTPEPTQDKSSESHVYNYIPPPVGSMCQNPIYMQKDS

-655 PLDAKKDTLTRSPGA
+655 SLDAKKDDVLTRSPGA
-670 YTISTIDFMDK
+670 YTISTVDFMDK
-681 PPTTPCI
+681 SPTSCGLTTPEPPEMLYQNLGERPNKELPTAAGAPPFNYNFCTLPKRPCI
-688 VPPYEVATA
+688 VPPYEVVTA

-717 KYYGAEHLS
+717 KYYGAEHPP

-748 LEKQTAMSQLFL
+748 LEKQTAMSQL
-760 LRSKELDQEAF
+760 
-771 SVTGGSTERRINYRQ
+771 
-786 MHSEGRRTMKEDR
+786 
-799 GKEEQMKEKQR
+799 
-810 QKQVMED
+810 
-817 ERGAKRIDL
+817 
-826 DGEKASGSRR
+826 
-836 GQNTLQF
+836 
-843 AAHSLLHTRMV
+843 
-854 ELPCDTDFSALLKDL
+854 
-869 RTRGAGI
+869 
-876 DPTNCIQFQAQVMS
+876 
-890 RDRHRTISW
+890 
-899 NLHLSDPDE
+899 
-908 DVQNDSKKGT
+908 
-918 PDHDR
+918 
-923 LFRLRPL
+923 
-930 IDTIKAACKA
+930 
-940 FYHPHKYLFVDE
+940 
-952 RMVASKAKTGMTQY
+952 
-966 MKAKPNKWGFKLF
+966 
-979 VIAD
+979 

>member
-1 MLSGV
+1 VSGCRLLSPI
-6 LMLSV
+6 LLD
-11 LTVTSLTPA
+11 
-20 ETESR
+20 
-25 KTSSSKEICKTRCS
+25 ICKARCG
-39 CEEREN
+39 CEERESI
-45 LLNINCE
+45 LNINCE
-52 NKGFTTEIRTG
+52 SKGFTTVSQFQAPPNKISQLFLNGNFLSRLGANEFVNYGNVTSLHLGNNGLQEIRTG

-78 NNLEVIKEDS
+78 NNLEVIKEDT

-113 SRLNKL
+113 SKLNKL

-144 LDLRGNRLKNLPFA
+144 LDLRGNRLKMLPFA

-187 SWLDTITVFVGDIVC
+187 SWLDTISVFVGDIVC

-228 ERVHPPSD
+228 ERAQTPSD
-236 SHFQGVLPPTYLPGM
+236 SHFQGALPPTYHPGG

-266 RYRPT
+266 RYRTT
-271 PRISKDKHVFGP
+271 PRVSKDKHFGP

-334 KKLHLTGNYLQVI
+334 KKLHLTGNYLQMI
-347 YRTDLAEYSSLE
+347 YRTDLTEYSSLE

-397 SLFFGLQ
+397 SLFAGLQ

-424 NALHNLQ
+424 NSLHNLQ

-461 HFSYLAVRGVLDQLS
+461 HFSYLPVRGVLDQLS

-484 ENPWDCTCDI
+484 ENPWDCTCHI

-532 AICPEPSEPPTPQ
+532 AICPEPSE
-545 NAPPTKSPTLISP
+545 APG
-558 ATEAPTPSDFSS
+558 TEAVTTTPSYP
-570 VSPTESRLQTPELHP
+570 SPS
-585 EVPLSVLILGLLV
+585 VPLSVLILGLLV

-622 HVPTGSNNIDLN
+622 HVPTGANNLDLN
-634 SFQKDG
+634 SFQVQYGSYTPEPTQDKTSESHVYNYIPPPVGSMCQNPIYMQKDG

-655 PLDAKKDTLTRSPGA
+655 PLDVKKEDVLTRSPGA
-670 YTISTIDFMDK
+670 YTISTVDFMDK
-681 PPTTPCI
+681 SPTSCGFGSPEPPEMLYQNLGERPHKELPSAAGVPPFNYNFCTLPKRPCI
-688 VPPYEVATA
+688 VPPYEAATA
-697 RRHITNQDRLNKT
+697 RRHVPNVDRLNKT

-717 KYYGAEHLS
+717 KYFGPEHPS
-726 KNNEHPLLLP
+726 KNEHPLLLP
-736 GKLKT
+736 GKLKA

-748 LEKQTAMSQLFL
+748 LEKQTAMSQL
-760 LRSKELDQEAF
+760 
-771 SVTGGSTERRINYRQ
+771 
-786 MHSEGRRTMKEDR
+786 
-799 GKEEQMKEKQR
+799 
-810 QKQVMED
+810 
-817 ERGAKRIDL
+817 
-826 DGEKASGSRR
+826 
-836 GQNTLQF
+836 
-843 AAHSLLHTRMV
+843 
-854 ELPCDTDFSALLKDL
+854 
-869 RTRGAGI
+869 
-876 DPTNCIQFQAQVMS
+876 
-890 RDRHRTISW
+890 
-899 NLHLSDPDE
+899 
-908 DVQNDSKKGT
+908 
-918 PDHDR
+918 
-923 LFRLRPL
+923 
-930 IDTIKAACKA
+930 
-940 FYHPHKYLFVDE
+940 
-952 RMVASKAKTGMTQY
+952 
-966 MKAKPNKWGFKLF
+966 
-979 VIAD
+979 

>member
-6 LMLSV
+6 LLLSV
-11 LTVTSLTPA
+11 LTVTSLSPL
-20 ETESR
+20 ETKSR
-25 KTSSSKEICKTRCS
+25 KTSGSKEICKARCD

-45 LLNINCE
+45 ILNINCE
-52 NKGFTTEIRTG
+52 NKGFTTVSQFQAPPNKISQLFLNGNFLSRLIANEFVNYGNVTSLHLGNNGLQEIRNG
-63 AFNGLRFLKRLHLNN
+63 AFNRLRFLKRLHLNN
-78 NNLEVIKEDS
+78 NNLEVIKEDT

-98 QADYNYIS
+98 QADYNYIGS
-106 AIEPGAF
+106 IEPGAF
-113 SRLNKL
+113 SKLNKL

-130 SLPPNIFRFVLLTH
+130 YLPPNIFRFVLLTH
-144 LDLRGNRLKNLPFA
+144 LDLRGNRLKMLPFA

-187 SWLDTITVFVGDIVC
+187 SWLDTISVFVGDIVC

-236 SHFQGVLPPTYLPGM
+236 SHFQGALPPTYHPGM

-292 VPMLCPSVCVC
+292 VPMLCPTVCVC

-334 KKLHLTGNYLQVI
+334 KKLHLTGNYLQAI
-347 YRTDLAEYSSLE
+347 YRTDLTEYSSLE

-390 YIESLSQ
+390 YIESLTQ
-397 SLFFGLQ
+397 SLFAGLQ

-424 NALHNLQ
+424 NSLHNLQ

-532 AICPEPSEPPTPQ
+532 AICADPRELPPPQ
-545 NAPPTKSPTLISP
+545 NVHPTKVPTLISP
-558 ATEAPTPSDFSS
+558 GVEASTPSSS
-570 VSPTESRLQTPELHP
+570 SYSLVNPTEPQIQTPELYP

-609 LFVFVLKRRKGVE
+609 LFVFVLKRRKGVD
-622 HVPTGSNNIDLN
+622 HVPNGANNSDLN
-634 SFQKDG
+634 SFQVQYDSYSPEPTQDKTTVCNYIPPPVDSMCRNPIYVQKDR
-640 EQVAYYR
+640 EQMTYYR
-647 NLKELSFG
+647 NLKELSFM
-655 PLDAKKDTLTRSPGA
+655 PLETKDVLACSPGA
-670 YTISTIDFMDK
+670 YTISTMDFMSK
-681 PPTTPCI
+681 LPTSYGLSTPELPEMLYQNLVERTHKELPTASGGSPFHYNFCTVPKRPCI
-688 VPPYEVATA
+688 VPPYEATAA
-697 RRHITNQDRLNKT
+697 RRHIINHDRLNKT
-710 VLYGTPR
+710 VLYGTSR
-717 KYYGAEHLS
+717 KYYGAKHRS
-726 KNNEHPLLLP
+726 TNNEHPLLHP

-748 LEKQTAMSQLFL
+748 LEKQTAMSQL
-760 LRSKELDQEAF
+760 
-771 SVTGGSTERRINYRQ
+771 
-786 MHSEGRRTMKEDR
+786 
-799 GKEEQMKEKQR
+799 
-810 QKQVMED
+810 
-817 ERGAKRIDL
+817 
-826 DGEKASGSRR
+826 
-836 GQNTLQF
+836 
-843 AAHSLLHTRMV
+843 
-854 ELPCDTDFSALLKDL
+854 
-869 RTRGAGI
+869 
-876 DPTNCIQFQAQVMS
+876 
-890 RDRHRTISW
+890 
-899 NLHLSDPDE
+899 
-908 DVQNDSKKGT
+908 
-918 PDHDR
+918 
-923 LFRLRPL
+923 
-930 IDTIKAACKA
+930 
-940 FYHPHKYLFVDE
+940 
-952 RMVASKAKTGMTQY
+952 
-966 MKAKPNKWGFKLF
+966 
-979 VIAD
+979 

>member
-6 LMLSV
+6 LFLSV
-11 LTVTSLTPA
+11 LTVTSLTPS
-20 ETESR
+20 ETQSR
-25 KTSSSKEICKTRCS
+25 KTSALKDICKTRCD

-45 LLNINCE
+45 VLNINCE
-52 NKGFTTEIRTG
+52 NKGFTTVSQLQAPPNKVSQLFLNANFLSRLSANEFVSYGNVTSLHLGINGLQEIQTG

-78 NNLEVIKEDS
+78 NKLEVIKEDT

-106 AIEPGAF
+106 TIEPGAF
-113 SRLNKL
+113 SKLNKL

-130 SLPPNIFRFVLLTH
+130 ALPPNIFRFVLLTH
-144 LDLRGNRLKNLPFA
+144 LDLRGNRLKMLPFA

-187 SWLDTITVFVGDIVC
+187 SWLDTISVFVGDIVC

-208 HGKDITQL
+208 HGQDITQL

-228 ERVHPPSD
+228 ERAQSASD
-236 SHFQGVLPPTYLPGM
+236 SHFQGAPHPTYHAGVV
-251 ITPTRAPKAS
+251 TPTRSPKAS

-271 PRISKDKHVFGP
+271 PRLSKDKHVFGP

-317 ERKLHNISELN
+317 ERKLQNISELN
-328 PKPSYP
+328 PKPTYP
-334 KKLHLTGNYLQVI
+334 RKLHLTGNYLQMI
-347 YRTDLAEYSSLE
+347 YRTDLTEYSSLE

-368 AVIQEGAFE
+368 AAIQEGAFE

-397 SLFFGLQ
+397 SLFAGLQ

-409 YLEYNIIKDILPQTF
+409 YLEYNIIKEILPQTF
-424 NALHNLQ
+424 NSLHNLQ

-461 HFSYLAVRGVLDQLS
+461 HFSYLPVQGVLDQLS

-484 ENPWDCTCDI
+484 ENPWDCTCNI
-494 VALKNWME
+494 VVLKNWME

-532 AICPEPSEPPTPQ
+532 AICPEPS
-545 NAPPTKSPTLISP
+545 
-558 ATEAPTPSDFSS
+558 DS
-570 VSPTESRLQTPELHP
+570 VSPTDSHLQTPELHP

-622 HVPTGSNNIDLN
+622 HVPTGANNLDLN
-634 SFQKDG
+634 SFQVQYGSYTPEPTHDKSSESHVYNYIPPPVGSMCQNPIYMQKDG

-647 NLKELSFG
+647 NLKELSFR
-655 PLDAKKDTLTRSPGA
+655 PLDAKKEDILTRSPGT
-670 YTISTIDFMDK
+670 YTISTVDFMDK
-681 PPTTPCI
+681 SPTCGLSSPEPPEMLYQNIGERPNKELPTAAGAPPFTYNFCTLPKRPCI
-688 VPPYEVATA
+688 VPPYEAAAA
-697 RRHITNQDRLNKT
+697 RRHLTNPDRLNKA

-717 KYYGAEHLS
+717 KYFGPEHFS
-726 KNNEHPLLLP
+726 KNNEHPSLLLP

-748 LEKQTAMSQLFL
+748 LEKQTAMSQL
-760 LRSKELDQEAF
+760 
-771 SVTGGSTERRINYRQ
+771 
-786 MHSEGRRTMKEDR
+786 
-799 GKEEQMKEKQR
+799 
-810 QKQVMED
+810 
-817 ERGAKRIDL
+817 
-826 DGEKASGSRR
+826 
-836 GQNTLQF
+836 
-843 AAHSLLHTRMV
+843 
-854 ELPCDTDFSALLKDL
+854 
-869 RTRGAGI
+869 
-876 DPTNCIQFQAQVMS
+876 
-890 RDRHRTISW
+890 
-899 NLHLSDPDE
+899 
-908 DVQNDSKKGT
+908 
-918 PDHDR
+918 
-923 LFRLRPL
+923 
-930 IDTIKAACKA
+930 
-940 FYHPHKYLFVDE
+940 
-952 RMVASKAKTGMTQY
+952 
-966 MKAKPNKWGFKLF
+966 
-979 VIAD
+979 

>member
-6 LMLSV
+6 LFLSV
-11 LTVTSLTPA
+11 LTVTSLTPS
-20 ETESR
+20 ETQSR
-25 KTSSSKEICKTRCS
+25 KTSALKDICKTRCD

-45 LLNINCE
+45 VLNINCE
-52 NKGFTTEIRTG
+52 NKGFTTVSQLQAPPNKVSQLFLNANFLSRLSANEFVSYGNVTSLHLGNNGLQEIQTG

-78 NNLEVIKEDS
+78 NNLEVIKEDT

-106 AIEPGAF
+106 TIEPGAF
-113 SRLNKL
+113 SKLNKL

-130 SLPPNIFRFVLLTH
+130 ALPPNIFRFVLLTH
-144 LDLRGNRLKNLPFA
+144 LDLRGNRLKMLPFA

-187 SWLDTITVFVGDIVC
+187 SWLDTISVFVGDIVC

-228 ERVHPPSD
+228 ERSQSASD
-236 SHFQGVLPPTYLPGM
+236 SHFQGAPHPTYHAGV
-251 ITPTRAPKAS
+251 ITPTRSPKAS

-271 PRISKDKHVFGP
+271 PRLSKDKHVFGP

-317 ERKLHNISELN
+317 ERKLQNISELN
-328 PKPSYP
+328 PKPTYP
-334 KKLHLTGNYLQVI
+334 RKLHLTGNYLQMI
-347 YRTDLAEYSSLE
+347 YRTDLTEYSSLE

-368 AVIQEGAFE
+368 AVIQEGSFE

-397 SLFFGLQ
+397 SLFAGLQ

-409 YLEYNIIKDILPQTF
+409 YLEYNIIKEILPQTF
-424 NALHNLQ
+424 NSLHNLQ

-461 HFSYLAVRGVLDQLS
+461 HFSYLPVQGVLDQLS

-484 ENPWDCTCDI
+484 ENPWDCTCNI

-532 AICPEPSEPPTPQ
+532 AICPEPSEPPPPQ
-545 NAPPTKSPTLISP
+545 LPPPTKAPTVISPSTEATASPSPSPSPSFSSASPTDSH
-558 ATEAPTPSDFSS
+558 
-570 VSPTESRLQTPELHP
+570 LQTPELHP

-622 HVPTGSNNIDLN
+622 HVPTGANNLDLN
-634 SFQKDG
+634 SFQVQYGSYTPEPTHDKSSESHVYNYIPPPVGSMCQNPIYMQKDG

-655 PLDAKKDTLTRSPGA
+655 PLDAKKDDILTRSPGT
-670 YTISTIDFMDK
+670 YTISTVDFMDK
-681 PPTTPCI
+681 SSTCGLSSPEPPEMLYQNIGERPNKELPTAAGAPPFTYNFCTLPKRPCI
-688 VPPYEVATA
+688 VPPYEAAAA
-697 RRHITNQDRLNKT
+697 RRHLTNPDRLNKA

-717 KYYGAEHLS
+717 KYFGQEHIS
-726 KNNEHPLLLP
+726 KNNEHPSLLLH

-748 LEKQTAMSQLFL
+748 LEKQTAMSQL
-760 LRSKELDQEAF
+760 
-771 SVTGGSTERRINYRQ
+771 
-786 MHSEGRRTMKEDR
+786 
-799 GKEEQMKEKQR
+799 
-810 QKQVMED
+810 
-817 ERGAKRIDL
+817 
-826 DGEKASGSRR
+826 
-836 GQNTLQF
+836 
-843 AAHSLLHTRMV
+843 
-854 ELPCDTDFSALLKDL
+854 
-869 RTRGAGI
+869 
-876 DPTNCIQFQAQVMS
+876 
-890 RDRHRTISW
+890 
-899 NLHLSDPDE
+899 
-908 DVQNDSKKGT
+908 
-918 PDHDR
+918 
-923 LFRLRPL
+923 
-930 IDTIKAACKA
+930 
-940 FYHPHKYLFVDE
+940 
-952 RMVASKAKTGMTQY
+952 
-966 MKAKPNKWGFKLF
+966 
-979 VIAD
+979 